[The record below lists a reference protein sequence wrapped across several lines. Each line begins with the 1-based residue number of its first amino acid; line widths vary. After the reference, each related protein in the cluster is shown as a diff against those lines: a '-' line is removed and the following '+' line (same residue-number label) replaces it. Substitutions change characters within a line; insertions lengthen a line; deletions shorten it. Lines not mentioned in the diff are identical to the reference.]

1 MNKLTLIDRGLGY
14 VLLQGILIGLILFG
28 PQGFLLLPQ
37 SLGSWLPYL
46 QVLGAAICI
55 LGLLLSLLA
64 ALNLGKNLTPLPC
77 PKDDSQLIQLG
88 LYRFVRHPIYSGV
101 LLVGIGWL
109 LIYPCALILL
119 YVIAL
124 AIFFEFKI
132 KLEERWLLEK
142 FPAYAEYCKKVKKL
156 IPWMY

>member
-1 MNKLTLIDRGLGY
+1 MNRLSLFDKGLGY
-14 VLLQGILIGLILFG
+14 VLLQAILIGLILFG

-37 SLGSWLPYL
+37 SLRAFRPYL
-46 QVLGAAICI
+46 QVLGAGICT
-55 LGLLLSLLA
+55 LGLLLSCIA
-64 ALNLGKNLTPLPC
+64 ALRLGKNLTPLPC
-77 PKDDSQLIQLG
+77 PKDDSQLVQLG

-101 LLVGIGWL
+101 LLVGFGWL
-109 LIYPCALILL
+109 LIYPYALILL
-119 YVIAL
+119 YVLAL

-156 IPWMY
+156 IPWVY

>member
-1 MNKLTLIDRGLGY
+1 MNKLSLIDKGVGY

-37 SLGSWLPYL
+37 SLGALLPCL
-46 QVLGAAICI
+46 QVLGAGICT
-55 LGLLLSLLA
+55 LGLLLSFIA
-64 ALNLGKNLTPLPC
+64 ALRLGKNLTPLPC
-77 PKDDSQLIQLG
+77 PKDDCQLIQLG

-101 LLVGIGWL
+101 LLVGFGWL
-109 LIYPCALILL
+109 LIYPYALILL
-119 YVIAL
+119 YVLAL

-142 FPAYAEYCKKVKKL
+142 FPAYAEYCKRVKKL
-156 IPWMY
+156 IPWVY

>member
-142 FPAYAEYCKKVKKL
+142 FPAYAEYCKKVKKF
-156 IPWMY
+156 IPWVH

>member
-1 MNKLTLIDRGLGY
+1 MNKLSLIDKGVGY

-37 SLGSWLPYL
+37 SLGALLPCL
-46 QVLGAAICI
+46 QVLGAGICT
-55 LGLLLSLLA
+55 LGLLLSFIA
-64 ALNLGKNLTPLPC
+64 ALRLGKNLTPLPC
-77 PKDDSQLIQLG
+77 PKDDCQLIQLG

-101 LLVGIGWL
+101 LMVGFGWL
-109 LIYPCALILL
+109 LIYPYALILL
-119 YVIAL
+119 YVLAL

-142 FPAYAEYCKKVKKL
+142 FPAYAEYCKRVKKL
-156 IPWMY
+156 IPWVY

>member
-1 MNKLTLIDRGLGY
+1 MNRLSLIDKGVGY

-37 SLGSWLPYL
+37 SMGAWLPYL
-46 QVLGAAICI
+46 QVLGVGICI
-55 LGLLLSLLA
+55 VGLLLSFIA
-64 ALNLGKNLTPLPC
+64 ALRLGKNLTPLPC
-77 PKDDSQLIQLG
+77 PKDDSQLVQLG

-101 LLVGIGWL
+101 LIVGFGWL
-109 LIYPCALILL
+109 LIYPYALTLL

-124 AIFFEFKI
+124 TIFFEFKI

-156 IPWMY
+156 IPWVY